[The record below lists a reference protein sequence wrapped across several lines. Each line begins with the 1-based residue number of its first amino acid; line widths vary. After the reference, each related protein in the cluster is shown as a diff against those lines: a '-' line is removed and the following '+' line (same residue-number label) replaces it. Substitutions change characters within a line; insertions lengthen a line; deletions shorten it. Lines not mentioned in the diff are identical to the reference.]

1 MWASILKIIELILG
15 FITKRKESNHTRDNK
30 INIDLKNQKD
40 LINKLIEEAHKTKNL
55 EEIRKRAS
63 E

>member
-1 MWASILKIIELILG
+1 MWASILKIIEIIVE
-15 FITKRKESNHTRDNK
+15 FIFKRKSSDYTRINK
-30 INIDLKNQKD
+30 INSDLEGAKD
-40 LINKLIEEAHKTKNL
+40 EINKLIEEAHKTKNL